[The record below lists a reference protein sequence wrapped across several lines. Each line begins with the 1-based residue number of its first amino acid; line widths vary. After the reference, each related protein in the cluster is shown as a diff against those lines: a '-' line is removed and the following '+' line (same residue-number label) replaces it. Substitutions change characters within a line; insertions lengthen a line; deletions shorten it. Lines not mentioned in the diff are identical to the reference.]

1 MNMQR
6 YFSKSIF
13 KFLTL
18 FTICLLFASCNRTKD
33 CWVCDGDGEN
43 NCVVCVDGET
53 NMGDCAFCVG
63 KGVVTCTF
71 CNGSGIMK

>member
-1 MNMQR
+1 MQR

-18 FTICLLFASCNRTKD
+18 FIICLLFASCNRTKD
-33 CWVCDGDGEN
+33 CWVCDGDGQN

-53 NMGDCAFCVG
+53 NMGDCAFFVLE
-63 KGVVTCTF
+63 KVLLPAHFV
-71 CNGSGIMK
+71 MALEL